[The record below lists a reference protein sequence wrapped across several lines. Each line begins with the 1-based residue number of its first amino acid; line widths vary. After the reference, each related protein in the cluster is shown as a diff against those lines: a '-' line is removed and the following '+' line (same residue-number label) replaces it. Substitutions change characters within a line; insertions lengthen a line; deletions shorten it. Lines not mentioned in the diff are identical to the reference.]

1 MVSKW
6 ATKLNHSRMSR
17 RRQTRHKRR
26 NKLKIFVRA
35 DSEPWPRRQSSR
47 CQDYDQ
53 VASHEEVSNQS
64 KPRGAT
70 PLASRALSGVHWQC
84 QIGPQGV
91 RPCFVR
97 QVSRRRFWRQEDDV
111 LKQCERLKKS
121 RGYRD
126 GAGRISKKMCISGMG
141 QLHQDAVRRTAAMS
155 VNSDAVVQSGQSL
168 RRRRHAVGRVSCA
181 WPVTMCRVAWKRR
194 PGPQQL
200 AVRRGTG
207 TIGPGSSDSRHLPG
221 SSVIARS
228 VVMWTGFRP
237 KGACEYSQAA

>member
-17 RRQTRHKRR
+17 RRQTRHIRR
-26 NKLKIFVRA
+26 NKLKSFSSVQIC
-35 DSEPWPRRQSSR
+35 EPWPRRQSSR

-97 QVSRRRFWRQEDDV
+97 QVSRRKLWRQEDDV

-121 RGYRD
+121 RGIETELD
-126 GAGRISKKMCISGMG
+126 GSQKRCASLAWDSLIRMRLDG
-141 QLHQDAVRRTAAMS
+141 QPPCQSTVMQWFSR
-155 VNSDAVVQSGQSL
+155 VNLSAED
-168 RRRRHAVGRVSCA
+168 
-181 WPVTMCRVAWKRR
+181 VT
-194 PGPQQL
+194 QL
-200 AVRRGTG
+200 AASLAHGRLRCAGWL
-207 TIGPGSSDSRHLPG
+207 GSVAL
-221 SSVIARS
+221 ARS
-228 VVMWTGFRP
+228 SLLCGEGLVP
-237 KGACEYSQAA
+237 